1 MGSIQRLERHQPEQ
15 SGRNGRLS
23 DGRAYLEPHDRIPHA
38 PDAVRV
44 ASVLVAGLVLFAAV
58 APAGQVADPGTV
70 SQHVRRAQQ
79 ALGANDSDRAEH
91 ELKEV
96 IRLKPDNA
104 NAYANLG
111 VIALSR
117 ADYTTAAHSF
127 ESAIQKAPSLWS
139 ARALLGVCRIR
150 TGDRRAGEKL
160 IEESL
165 PHVDAAVVRKQ
176 AGLALADSYAS
187 SDQIGKA
194 AGVIESLR
202 RGYPD
207 DADILYATYRIFS
220 DFASG
225 AVNTL
230 AHTAPGSAR
239 VHELLGQNLL
249 SQDNAS
255 GAVSEYRRALE
266 SEPHLPGLHFE
277 LGQAL
282 LLSAAGNA
290 ATRAEAEKEFS
301 AELAINPADPNA
313 WYELGEFAF
322 ERGEFSVAA
331 DHFRRALA
339 FRPDFAEARIAL
351 GKSLAGDGKISQ
363 AVEQYSEAIR
373 LAPDN
378 DVAHYRLA
386 QAYKKLGHDS
396 DARQE
401 LQRYSELKRRRTEVD
416 SVLRPIER
424 RTVREQS
431 VDSEQ

>member
-1 MGSIQRLERHQPEQ
+1 M
-15 SGRNGRLS
+15 
-23 DGRAYLEPHDRIPHA
+23 
-38 PDAVRV
+38 
-44 ASVLVAGLVLFAAV
+44 
-58 APAGQVADPGTV
+58 
-70 SQHVRRAQQ
+70 RRAQQ
-79 ALGANDSDRAEH
+79 ALAANDSDRAEH
-91 ELKEV
+91 ELKQV

-117 ADYTTAAHSF
+117 ADYTTASRSF
-127 ESAIQKAPSLWS
+127 ETAIQKAPSLWS
-139 ARALLGVCRIR
+139 ARSLLGVCRIR

-165 PHVDAAVVRKQ
+165 PHVGSSIVRKQ

-194 AGVIESLR
+194 AGVIDLLR
-202 RGYPD
+202 RGNPGD
-207 DADILYATYRIFS
+207 TDILYATYRIFS
-220 DFASG
+220 DFASS
-225 AVNTL
+225 AVNAL
-230 AHTAPGSAR
+230 ARTAPDSAR

-282 LLSAAGNA
+282 LLSAVGNA
-290 ATRAEAEKEFS
+290 ATRAEAEKEFR
-301 AELAINPADPNA
+301 AELEINPADPNA

-322 ERGEFSVAA
+322 ERGEFSGAA
-331 DHFRRALA
+331 DNFRRALA
-339 FRPDFAEARIAL
+339 FRRDFVEARIAL
-351 GKSLAGDGKISQ
+351 GKSLAGDGKVSQ

-396 DARQE
+396 AARQE
-401 LQRYSELKRRRTEVD
+401 FQQYRQLKRRRAELD

-424 RTVREQS
+424 RTVREQG